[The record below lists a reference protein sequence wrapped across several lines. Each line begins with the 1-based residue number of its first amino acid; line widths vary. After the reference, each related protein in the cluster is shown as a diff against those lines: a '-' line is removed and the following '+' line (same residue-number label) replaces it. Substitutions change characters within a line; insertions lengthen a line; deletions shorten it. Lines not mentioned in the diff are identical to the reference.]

1 MRMSLPMS
9 ARIGRATGPTPTVWG
24 RVPGRNINFTGRE
37 ELLNR
42 LRAGISGQVT
52 AVVPHA
58 LQGYGGVG
66 KTQMAVE
73 YAHRFRGD
81 YDVVWWVPSDQP
93 SLVRPTLAALAPHL
107 GLPPVGTMGVEEAAN
122 AVLDCLRRG
131 EPYSRWL
138 LIFDNADQPEDVRD
152 YLPQG
157 DGHVLI
163 TSRNPRW
170 DTVARTVPV
179 EVFAREESI
188 EFLGKR
194 VARAITREDADR
206 LANELGD
213 LPLALEQAG
222 ALQSETG
229 MSVSE
234 YLRML
239 KERASQLLSEG
250 KPTEYPVPMTAAW
263 KLSVDSLADKL
274 PEAVELLRCCAFFGP
289 EPIPRDVFTR
299 APEGIGEPLA
309 GLLNDPIRL
318 SRALGELGRYAL
330 ARVESQSRTI
340 QVHRLVQA
348 LLRDEIAVS
357 VRQRIRAD
365 VHRLL
370 VEAAPQEVAPQSW
383 ARYSELLGHI
393 VPAEVSESQ
402 NPEVRKFAIKVVQYL
417 YGSGD
422 YSLARRVA
430 ELLLDRW
437 VSNTPEGDPEI
448 LWLRYYY
455 ANVLR
460 ALGDFGAA
468 YDIDKVGLEQA
479 ERVAGP
485 EYEIALRFRNTIG
498 ADLRASGDFRGAMK
512 RDLESL
518 ELYEQV
524 FGKSD
529 FATLQVVNNL
539 ALDYG
544 LNSDYERAKQLH
556 GRAYAGFTRISDVDP
571 STNILNAWNGLAR
584 AARLCGDYAE
594 ACDSGEDV
602 YAYGVNEL
610 TAEHPWTMRAG
621 TDLAIAYRRLGENL
635 EAALELSLDV
645 HGKFLR
651 LYGLNHPDTLAAAM
665 CLSNVQRS
673 LGELEAAHELAAD
686 TVRRYPRAYGN
697 EHPYN
702 YGCMGNLAILLRIR
716 GDVTG
721 ARELNER
728 ALAGLRTVLGYDHHY
743 SLTVATNL
751 ASDLAELGELGD
763 ACRLGEGTLRRL
775 RTLLGE
781 QHPMTLACAANL
793 SVDLEAAER
802 RDEASKLYKETMDGY
817 VRTLGLEHR
826 DAVVA
831 AERRHL
837 DFDFDPPPI

>member
-1 MRMSLPMS
+1 M
-9 ARIGRATGPTPTVWG
+9 APTPTVWG

-42 LRAGISGQVT
+42 LRSGIARQVT

-73 YAHRFRGD
+73 YAHRFKSD
-81 YDVVWWVPSDQP
+81 YEVVWWIPSDQP

-107 GLPPVGTMGVEEAAN
+107 GLPPVGAMGVEEAAS

-131 EPYSRWL
+131 EPFSRWL
-138 LIFDNADQPEDVRD
+138 LIFDNADQPEDLRD

-170 DTVARTVPV
+170 ESVARTVPV
-179 EVFAREESI
+179 EVFSRSESI

-194 VARAITREDADR
+194 VPREIPRADADR

-222 ALQSETG
+222 ALQAETG
-229 MSVSE
+229 MSVTE
-234 YLRML
+234 YLRL
-239 KERASQLLSEG
+239 LEERASQLLAEG
-250 KPTEYPVPMTAAW
+250 KPTEYPVSMTAAW
-263 KLSVDSLADKL
+263 KLSLDSLADKL

-340 QVHRLVQA
+340 QVHRLIQA
-348 LLRDEIAVS
+348 LLRDEITVP
-357 VRQRIRAD
+357 VRRRIRAD

-370 VEAAPQEVAPQSW
+370 VDAAPPDVTRQYWQ
-383 ARYSELLGHI
+383 RYSELLGHI
-393 VPAEVSESQ
+393 VPAEVGESQ
-402 NPEVRKFAIKVVQYL
+402 DPRVRDFAIKIVQYL
-417 YGSGD
+417 YNSGD
-422 YSLARRVA
+422 YSLGRRVA
-430 ELLLDRW
+430 ELFLDRW
-437 VSNTPEGDPEI
+437 VADTPEGDPQI
-448 LWLRYYY
+448 LLLRYYF
-455 ANVLR
+455 ANMLR

-468 YDIDKVGLEQA
+468 YDIDKVALEQA
-479 ERVAGP
+479 ERLAGP

-498 ADLRASGDFRGAMK
+498 ADLRARGDFREA
-512 RDLESL
+512 REHDIASL
-518 ELYEQV
+518 EIYERV
-524 FGKSD
+524 FGDNDRS
-529 FATLQVVNNL
+529 TLQLVNNL

-544 LNSDYERAKQLH
+544 LNSDYERARELH
-556 GRAYAGFTRISDVDP
+556 GRAYAGFTRIPDSDP
-571 STNILNAWNGLAR
+571 STSILNAWNGLAR

-635 EAALELSLDV
+635 DAALELSLDV
-645 HGKFLR
+645 HGRFVR

-665 CLSNVQRS
+665 CLSNVQRT
-673 LGELEAAHELAAD
+673 LGHLEDAHELAAD
-686 TVRRYPRAYGN
+686 TVRRYPRAYGP

-702 YGCMGNLAILLRIR
+702 YGCMGNLAVLLRTR
-716 GDVTG
+716 GDVAG
-721 ARELNER
+721 ARSLNER
-728 ALAGLRTVLGYDHHY
+728 ALEGLRNVLGHDQHY
-743 SLTVATNL
+743 ALTVAANL
-751 ASDLAELGELGD
+751 ASDLAELGELDD
-763 ACRLGEGTLRRL
+763 ACALGGGTLRRL
-775 RTLLGE
+775 RSTMGE
-781 QHPMTLACAANL
+781 EHPMTLACAANL
-793 SVDLEAAER
+793 SVDLNAAGR
-802 RDEASKLYKETMDGY
+802 REEASKLHKETMDAY
-817 VRTLGLEHR
+817 VRTLGLDHR
-826 DAVVA
+826 DAIVA
-831 AERRHL
+831 AEQRHL

>member
-1 MRMSLPMS
+1 MSLPMS
-9 ARIGRATGPTPTVWG
+9 ARIGRATEPTPRVWG

-73 YAHRFRGD
+73 YAHRFKAD
-81 YDVVWWVPSDQP
+81 YDVVWWIPSDQP

-138 LIFDNADQPEDVRD
+138 LIFDNADQPEDLRD
-152 YLPQG
+152 YVPQG
-157 DGHVLI
+157 DGHVII

-179 EVFAREESI
+179 EVFTRKESI

-194 VARAITREDADR
+194 VSRTISREDADR
-206 LANELGD
+206 LADELGD

-222 ALQSETG
+222 ALQAETG
-229 MSVSE
+229 MTVTE
-234 YLRML
+234 YLRLL
-239 KERASQLLSEG
+239 KERASQLLAEG
-250 KPTEYPVPMTAAW
+250 KPTEYPVSMTAAW

-299 APEGIGEPLA
+299 VPEGIGQPLA
-309 GLLNDPIRL
+309 GLLKDPIRL

-330 ARVESQSRTI
+330 ARVESKSRTI
-340 QVHRLVQA
+340 QVHRLIQA
-348 LLRDEIAVS
+348 LLRDEIAAP
-357 VRQRIRAD
+357 VRQRIRDD

-370 VEAAPQEVAPQSW
+370 VEAAPLEVTPPTW
-383 ARYSELLGHI
+383 PRYAELLGHI

-402 NPEVRKFAIKVVQYL
+402 DPKVRDFAVKIVQYL
-417 YGSGD
+417 YNSGD
-422 YSLARRVA
+422 YSLGRRVA
-430 ELLLDRW
+430 ELFLDRW
-437 VSNTPEGDPEI
+437 VADTPEGDPQV
-448 LWLRYYY
+448 LRLRFYF

-468 YDIDKVGLEQA
+468 FDIDKVGLEQA
-479 ERVAGP
+479 ERVAGS

-498 ADLRASGDFRGAMK
+498 ADLRASGDFREARE
-512 RDLESL
+512 RDLASL
-518 ELYEQV
+518 DLYERV
-524 FGKSD
+524 FGPHN
-529 FATLQVVNNL
+529 FATLQLVNNL

-544 LNSDYERAKQLH
+544 LNSDYERAKELH

-635 EAALELSLDV
+635 EAALEMSLDV
-645 HGKFLR
+645 HAKFVR

-665 CLSNVQRS
+665 ALSNVQRTM
-673 LGELEAAHELAAD
+673 GEVADAYELAAD
-686 TVRRYPRAYGN
+686 TVRRYPRAYGP

-702 YGCMGNLAILLRIR
+702 YGAMGNLAVLLRVR
-716 GDVTG
+716 GDVAG
-721 ARELNER
+721 ARTLNER
-728 ALAGLRTVLGYDHHY
+728 AVAGLRNVLGEDHHY
-743 SLTVATNL
+743 ALTIAANL
-751 ASDLAELGELGD
+751 ASDLVELGEVED
-763 ACRLGEGTLRRL
+763 ACRLGEDTLRRL
-775 RTLLGE
+775 RRTMGE
-781 QHPMTLACAANL
+781 RHPMTLACGANL
-793 SVDLEAAER
+793 SVDLEAVGR
-802 RDEASKLYKETMDGY
+802 GDEAAKLYKETMDAY
-817 VRTLGLEHR
+817 VHTLGLEHR
-826 DAVVA
+826 DAIVA

>member
-1 MRMSLPMS
+1 M
-9 ARIGRATGPTPTVWG
+9 
-24 RVPGRNINFTGRE
+24 PGRNINFTGRE

-42 LRAGISGQVT
+42 LRAGISRQVT

-73 YAHRFRGD
+73 YAHRYKGD
-81 YDVVWWVPSDQP
+81 YDVVWWIPSDQP

-107 GLPPVGTMGVEEAAN
+107 GLPPVGTMGVEEAAG

-138 LIFDNADQPEDVRD
+138 LIFDNADQPEDLRD

-170 DTVARTVPV
+170 DAVVRTVAV
-179 EVFAREESI
+179 EVFSREESI

-194 VARAITREDADR
+194 ASRAITREDADR

-239 KERASQLLSEG
+239 KERTSQLLSEG

-289 EPIPRDVFTR
+289 EPIPRDIFTR

-318 SRALGELGRYAL
+318 SRAVRELGRYAL
-330 ARVESQSRTI
+330 AKVESQSDNRTI

-348 LLRDEIAVS
+348 LLRDEVPPAA
-357 VRQRIRAD
+357 RERIRAD

-370 VEAAPQEVAPQSW
+370 VEAAPEEVNPQSW
-383 ARYSELLGHI
+383 PRYSELLGHI

-402 NPEVRKFAIKVVQYL
+402 DTKVRDFANRVVQYL
-417 YGSGD
+417 YNSGD

-437 VSNTPEGDPEI
+437 VANTPEADPQI
-448 LWLRYYY
+448 LRLRFYY
-455 ANVLR
+455 ANLLR
-460 ALGDFGAA
+460 ALGDFPTAH
-468 YDIDKVGLEQA
+468 DIDKLGSEQA

-485 EYEIALRFRNTIG
+485 DYELSLDFRRNLG
-498 ADLRASGDFRGAMK
+498 ADLRARGDFRAARE
-512 RDLESL
+512 RDIANLEA
-518 ELYEQV
+518 YERV
-524 FGKSD
+524 YGESD
-529 FATLQVVNNL
+529 LATLRVVNNL

-544 LNSDYERAKQLH
+544 LNSDYELAKELH
-556 GRAYAGFTRISDVDP
+556 VRAYTGFTRLSSGDP
-571 STNILNAWNGLAR
+571 AQNILNAWNGLAR

-594 ACDSGEDV
+594 ACDLGEEAH
-602 YAYGVNEL
+602 AYGKEKL

-621 TDLAIAYRRLGENL
+621 TDLAIAHRRLGENL

-716 GDVTG
+716 GDVPG

-728 ALAGLRTVLGYDHHY
+728 ALAGLRDVLGHDHHY

-751 ASDLAELGELGD
+751 ASDLAELGELAD

-793 SVDLEAAER
+793 SVDLEAADR